1 MARSERRGASEVSH
15 IGPESGAEYEE
26 LLRENQA
33 RMAKETGRKPVI
45 AAGGQIVA
53 EAILWGV
60 DKIAEGLLPSD
71 PQWGP
76 FKQGEQ
82 HE

>member
-1 MARSERRGASEVSH
+1 MARSEKCGAGEVSH
-15 IGPESGAEYEE
+15 IGPESGVEYEA
-26 LLRENQA
+26 LRRENEA
-33 RMAKETGRKPVI
+33 RLAKETGRKPI
-45 AAGGQIVA
+45 ISAGGQIVA

-60 DKIAEGLLPSD
+60 DRIAEGLLPSD

-76 FKQGEQ
+76 FKQGEE